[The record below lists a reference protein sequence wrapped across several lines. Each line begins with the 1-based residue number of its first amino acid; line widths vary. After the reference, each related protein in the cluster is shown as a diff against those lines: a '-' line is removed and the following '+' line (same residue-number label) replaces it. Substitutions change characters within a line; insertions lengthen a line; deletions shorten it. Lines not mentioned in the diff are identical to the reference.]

1 MSLSDRLAEAAKQ
14 RQGGTTALRTA
25 PARTAAPSSSTAV
38 QVILGPSKPA
48 VAVDPDPAVPADA
61 VCPTCGRTGEPGTVD
76 LARRTTDWSC
86 DACGSMWR
94 SHMPPSADGELLPP
108 VR

>member
-1 MSLSDRLAEAAKQ
+1 MSLSDRLAEAARQ
-14 RQGGTTALRTA
+14 RHGAATA
-25 PARTAAPSSSTAV
+25 PRRTGAVTSATVV
-38 QVILGPSKPA
+38 QVILAPSKPA

-61 VCPTCGRTGEPGTVD
+61 LCPTCGRTGEPGTVD

-94 SHMPPSADGELLPP
+94 SHMLPLADGELPPP

>member
-1 MSLSDRLAEAAKQ
+1 MSLSDRLADAAKQ
-14 RQGGTTALRTA
+14 RHGGATALR
-25 PARTAAPSSSTAV
+25 AAPSRTESATSTTAV
-38 QVILGPSKPA
+38 QVILAPSKPA
-48 VAVDPDPAVPADA
+48 VAVDPDPAVPASA

-86 DACGSMWR
+86 DACSSMWR
-94 SHMPPSADGELLPP
+94 SHMPPPANGELPPP